1 MPSNG
6 YTDEYKELVS
16 TVPHSQPI
24 MLVGDFNAH
33 LAGPGNICIPNSQGV
48 ALEELVH
55 RNNLYVGNTTSGP
68 NYTFC
73 SGGVRTIVDCYQ
85 SASYL
90 ISSLSVLEDHLL
102 NTSDHLAVSIYNY

>member
-1 MPSNG
+1 
-6 YTDEYKELVS
+6 
-16 TVPHSQPI
+16 
-24 MLVGDFNAH
+24 MLVGDFNAN

-55 RNNLYVGNTTSGP
+55 RNNLYVASLGDTTSGQ

-73 SGGVRTIVDCYQ
+73 SARGVRTIVDYIIVNQ

-90 ISSLSVLEDHLL
+90 ISSLSVLEDHPL
-102 NTSDHLAVSIYNY
+102 NTILIEVILEHLE